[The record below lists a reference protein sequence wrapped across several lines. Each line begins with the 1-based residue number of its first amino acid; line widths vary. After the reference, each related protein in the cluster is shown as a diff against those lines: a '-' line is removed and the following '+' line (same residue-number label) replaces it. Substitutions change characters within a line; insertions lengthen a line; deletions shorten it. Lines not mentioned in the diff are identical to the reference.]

1 MLISNFASGELSENL
16 NGRVDIP
23 QYYQGASRLV
33 NFDVIPTGGIKRRAG
48 LKRLAL
54 LNGNCRLIPFII
66 DKNTSFI
73 LEFVPG
79 KIYIWKNGQKVVD
92 ALNAQLYI
100 ETSYGSLAE
109 INEIHYAQDY
119 DRLVFVHKN
128 YAPFELKYDI
138 GQNSFT
144 GASMNFDFT
153 PDVNL
158 DDDYGYVVIAGENLP
173 VRVPRA
179 DGKLAFVDKD
189 GNTIVTGE
197 KGYCIYNGKLYE
209 YDIDATQWKPY
220 GADPEI
226 EEGLFTSTNNY
237 PGAVTFF
244 NSRLWFGGT
253 KAKCQKVWAS
263 AAPDT
268 AKVRYNDFSTYQ
280 KFVTV
285 TKVVKDADVHV
296 FTGDILLEN
305 IDTINNT
312 TTITN
317 LTQDLTVG
325 GVLQED
331 ITNYFCTNNS
341 YVPVGTKVLSVT
353 SNSITLDAA
362 LTETVTEDL
371 HRIVFTIQLWRNVE
385 NVSADDYEFQITATN
400 ITTSDCSFNFELAS
414 DQNDAIK
421 FIAANKYLTVG
432 TESSIWNIPASV
444 TAHSISAEM
453 AGRYGSDNIQGHA
466 IGTAMCF
473 FAQGKYGIRE
483 TYFDNNQE
491 AFQTN
496 NIAILAEQ
504 MLTESPAV
512 DFDFMV
518 NPYNKILI
526 VRDDGKLVCLLYD
539 KNNGVMAWSRIT
551 HGNNLRFESC
561 AVVRGDRQSDI
572 VYFSVKEGNN
582 YFLEEY
588 DENADVYLDSW
599 QNYSAETAL
608 TYDENALVY
617 NGTKDTLT
625 DITTFNPET
634 ISEGDIVYI
643 GYNFESLISSMPIV
657 TNDPTAKKRITALVV
672 RFCNSYMPIMKCD
685 TSEEVFTDIEE
696 PFSGIKSI
704 DFAGNTDRDVKF
716 TLTCARPYPCKILSV
731 NAQTT

>member
-1 MLISNFASGELSENL
+1 M
-16 NGRVDIP
+16 
-23 QYYQGASRLV
+23 Q
-33 NFDVIPTGGIKRRAG
+33 
-48 LKRLAL
+48 
-54 LNGNCRLIPFII
+54 
-66 DKNTSFI
+66 
-73 LEFVPG
+73 
-79 KIYIWKNGQKVVD
+79 
-92 ALNAQLYI
+92 
-100 ETSYGSLAE
+100 
-109 INEIHYAQDY
+109 
-119 DRLVFVHKN
+119 
-128 YAPFELKYDI
+128 
-138 GQNSFT
+138 
-144 GASMNFDFT
+144 
-153 PDVNL
+153 
-158 DDDYGYVVIAGENLP
+158 
-173 VRVPRA
+173 
-179 DGKLAFVDKD
+179 
-189 GNTIVTGE
+189 
-197 KGYCIYNGKLYE
+197 
-209 YDIDATQWKPY
+209 
-220 GADPEI
+220 
-226 EEGLFTSTNNY
+226 
-237 PGAVTFF
+237 
-244 NSRLWFGGT
+244 
-253 KAKCQKVWAS
+253 
-263 AAPDT
+263 
-268 AKVRYNDFSTYQ
+268 
-280 KFVTV
+280 
-285 TKVVKDADVHV
+285 
-296 FTGDILLEN
+296 N

-331 ITNYFCTNNS
+331 ITHYFCTNSS
-341 YVPVGTKVLSVT
+341 YVPVGTKVVSVT

-371 HRIVFTIQLWRNVE
+371 HRIVFTIQLWRNVD

-432 TESSIWNIPASV
+432 TESSIWNVPASV
-444 TAHSISAEM
+444 TALSISAEM

-582 YFLEEY
+582 YYLEEY
-588 DENADVYLDSW
+588 DENKDVYLDSW
-599 QNYSAETAL
+599 QNYSAEVAL

-617 NGTKDTLT
+617 NRTKDTLT

-634 ISEGDIVYI
+634 ISEGDVVYI